1 MRTQTAQAPEREL
14 LQNHPLRAL
23 PRVIFHIDVNSAF
36 LSWSAVKLCMEGKSD
51 IRLVPSVVSGDPSD
65 RRSIITAASIPAKK
79 MGIKVATP
87 VSMALRTCPSLVIVR
102 GDWEWYKRCSEGF
115 IAICR
120 SYSPILQQFSI
131 DECFIDMSMRCTA
144 VNAVEVATRLK
155 DEVKRTLGFTVNV
168 GIGSNKLLA
177 KMASDFEK
185 PDKVH
190 TLWESE
196 VPQKMWP
203 LPVRDLL
210 WVGKKTEER
219 LTAYGIRTI
228 GDLARLET
236 GYLTRLV
243 GQKFALQL
251 HENAN
256 GRDDSPVET
265 EIQEAKSYSAERT
278 FSSDLL
284 NPEDI
289 DRELFKVAC
298 IVAHRIRRDD
308 FRASTVSMFIKHRDF
323 TVAQK
328 QCTLEQPSDVT
339 AVILNAARRMLPEV
353 WDGATPLRQVGL
365 GVSKLT
371 HESAVQMSLF
381 EDPKM
386 DYYREWDRRYDEQTA
401 RSEDARMLAYEK
413 KNAGEDP
420 EKDKE
425 PVYVV
430 LREVNPS
437 SQKGNYAPEEDTP
450 PPPGID
456 DMPPER
462 RKKEISRGEKKN
474 TEPEILVFHYPD
486 GERALAAAKKAVR
499 GRHSLI
505 YGRKRLEDGTDCF
518 EIIEGGKVIE
528 RHCVG

>member
-1 MRTQTAQAPEREL
+1 M
-14 LQNHPLRAL
+14 

-36 LSWSAVKLCMEGKSD
+36 LSWSAAKLVLEGKSD

-65 RRSIITAASIPAKK
+65 RRSIISAASIPAKK
-79 MGIKVATP
+79 LGIKAAMP
-87 VSMALRTCPSLVIVR
+87 VTMGLRIYPKLVIVR
-102 GDWEWYKRCSEGF
+102 GDWEWYKRCSEAF

-120 SYSPILQQFSI
+120 SYSPVLQQFSI
-131 DECFIDMSMRCTA
+131 DECFIDMSLRCGKRDP
-144 VNAVEVATRLK
+144 VEIASELK
-155 DEVKRTLGFTVNV
+155 DKVKRELGFTVNV
-168 GIGSNKLLA
+168 GVGSNKLLA

-190 TLWESE
+190 SLWQSE

-203 LPVRDLL
+203 LPVGDLL

-228 GDLARLET
+228 GALAKV
-236 GYLTRLV
+236 GMGSLTRLV
-243 GQKFALQL
+243 GQKFAQQL

-265 EIQEAKSYSAERT
+265 EVQEAKSYSAERT
-278 FSSDLL
+278 FPQDLV

-289 DRELFKVAC
+289 DRSLFKVAC

-308 FRASTVSMFIKHRDF
+308 FRASTVSMFVKTRDF

-353 WDGATPLRQVGL
+353 WDGTTPLRQVGL

-386 DYYREWDRRYDEQTA
+386 EYYREWDRHYDEEMAA
-401 RSEDARMLAYEK
+401 REDARMLAYERK
-413 KNAGEDP
+413 VTTEQP
-420 EKDKE
+420 KE
-425 PVYVV
+425 NSSPTYVY
-430 LREVNPS
+430 LREVTAPS
-437 SQKGNYAPEEDTP
+437 AHSSVEETP
-450 PPPGID
+450 PPLTAADI
-456 DMPPER
+456 PPER
-462 RKKEISRGEKKN
+462 GRRKCAAAVDKRSPKGDELL
-474 TEPEILVFHYPD
+474 TVYYPD
-486 GERALAAAKKAVR
+486 GEKALAAAKKVVR
-499 GRHSLI
+499 ENHG
-505 YGRKRLEDGTDCF
+505 YVFGRKRLKDGTDCF
-518 EIIEGGKVIE
+518 EITCGGKPLE
-528 RHCVG
+528 RHCVSR